1 VGGAERRTW
10 TGGFVVPNGGVAE
23 DIGAAVGDGCAVIVT
38 GAEDALVVA
47 RVETTVVVSLVLD
60 GIVVVGG
67 GVDDSDVDSV
77 PVSVVL
83 VGSVVELTVVP
94 SLDDVGSVDS
104 FECRSESSI
113 GLMAPGCSAR
123 GTCERVAVL
132 AGSRVTRRTNRHRV
146 TVTMTAA
153 HSRFIALS

>member
-38 GAEDALVVA
+38 GAVDALVVA

-60 GIVVVGG
+60 GIVVVVG

-83 VGSVVELTVVP
+83 VGSVVELTVVQ

-104 FECRSESSI
+104 FECRSESS
-113 GLMAPGCSAR
+113 SSR

-132 AGSRVTRRTNRHRV
+132 AGSRVTRRTNRHRL